1 MLDWFTALLIG
12 FIQGI
17 LEWLPVSSS
26 GQTTLVMVDF
36 MGIRPE
42 LAISF
47 GLAVHI
53 GTAAAVF
60 ARYPKPLVKLL
71 DVRTFTSQKK
81 FYWITTIISLIC
93 ALPILFLLEQT
104 FDSNLWTGVTITLF
118 IGFAL
123 ILTGIMLGK
132 RPKSAFKDISEG
144 NLVDYALV
152 GIAQAFAVLPGV
164 SRSGMTITTLLMRKF
179 KETESLVFSF
189 LLSVPVSIA
198 SFAYFVVFGEVG
210 EVGLWLLA
218 IAAASS
224 FIFGYFSMSVLVK
237 VAKNADFSG
246 FCMFFGSLA
255 IFLALFLWVY

>member
-1 MLDWFTALLIG
+1 MLDWLTALLIG
-12 FIQGI
+12 FIQGT

-60 ARYPKPLVKLL
+60 ARYPKPLVKVL
-71 DVRTFTSQKK
+71 DIRTFTSQKK

-93 ALPILFLLEQT
+93 ALPILFLLEAT
-104 FDSNLWTGVTITLF
+104 FDSQLWTGVTITLF
-118 IGFAL
+118 IGVAL

-132 RPKSAFKDISEG
+132 RPRSAFKAISEG
-144 NLVDYALV
+144 GLADYALV

-164 SRSGMTITTLLMRKF
+164 SRSGMTITTLLTNRF
-179 KETESLVFSF
+179 T
-189 LLSVPVSIA
+189 
-198 SFAYFVVFGEVG
+198 
-210 EVGLWLLA
+210 
-218 IAAASS
+218 
-224 FIFGYFSMSVLVK
+224 VL
-237 VAKNADFSG
+237 
-246 FCMFFGSLA
+246 MPLQ
-255 IFLALFLWVY
+255 ALPYPTRDWWS